1 MKVIKESPGTV
12 PFEMLY
18 RGQVFENPDTHHVY
32 MKTTVT
38 KYSNA
43 VSVDGVLALLKP
55 DRRVILKPY
64 AVLLV
69 DGQQAEESK

>member
-1 MKVIKESPGTV
+1 MKVIKDPPETV
-12 PFEMLY
+12 PFELLY
-18 RGQVFENPDTHHVY
+18 RGQVFENPDTYHVY

-43 VSVDGVLALLKP
+43 VSVDGVLANFEP
-55 DRRVILKPY
+55 ERRVILKPN

-69 DGQQAEESK
+69 DGQQAEETK